1 MKLLRYGPAGQEKPG
16 ILDSAGKIRD
26 LSAVIN
32 DLGPEAINDQGLAR
46 LSALDRDT
54 LPLVGGT
61 PRIGVPLSRVG
72 KFLCIGLNYSDHA
85 AESGMPVPKEPILF
99 MKANSSICGPN
110 DNVMLPKESKKS
122 DWEVELGVIIGRTAQ
137 HVSEDNALQHVAGYC
152 VVNDVSERE
161 FQLERG
167 GQWVKGKSCDTFGP
181 IGPYLVTRDEV
192 EDPQKLGLWLELNGK
207 RVQNGAT
214 STMVFGV
221 KHLISYLSRFMT
233 LSPGD
238 VISTGTPPGVG
249 LGMKPPLFL
258 KAGDVMRLGVDGL
271 GEQRQQVVAWAAAR

>member
-26 LSAVIN
+26 LSAVIT
-32 DLGPEAINDQGLAR
+32 DLDAEAISDQGLAR
-46 LSALDRDT
+46 LSALDRNT

-99 MKANSSICGPN
+99 MKANSSISGPN
-110 DNVMLPKESKKS
+110 DNVMLPKDSRKS

-137 HVSEDNALQHVAGYC
+137 HVSEENALQYVAGYC

-181 IGPYLVTRDEV
+181 IGPYMVTRDEV

-207 RVQNGAT
+207 RVQNGTT

-271 GEQRQQVVAWAAAR
+271 GEQRQQVIAWAAAR